1 MTTPIDII
9 ESIVKMIERLDY
21 LELSVL
27 ENAIQ
32 GRRLDMRRNE
42 SPKFSSLE
50 KIKEV

>member
-9 ESIVKMIERLDY
+9 TSIVKMIERLDY

-32 GRRLDMRRNE
+32 SRRYDMRKEE
-42 SPKFSSLE
+42 SKKFAGLE
-50 KIKEV
+50 KVGA